1 MIFVNFKTYQ
11 ESTGERGL
19 SLLNILGEVAG
30 TTSVPIIPVVSIL
43 DLAYFSGKT
52 LLPLWVQH
60 TDPFDYGAHTGFV
73 LADEVFRLYGKG
85 TFLNHSEHPISM
97 RTLSLSVKKV
107 KDTKLQS
114 LVFAKDIETLEKVIK
129 LNPSYVSYEPP
140 ELVGSTTTSVA
151 SAKPEIISE
160 AVEVSR
166 KSGVPLVVG
175 AGIHSK
181 EDVSK
186 SIELGAKGIAVATNI
201 VKAQDPKASLLNLLE
216 GFKK

>member
-19 SLLNILGEVAG
+19 SLLNALGEVAG
-30 TTSVPIIPVVSIL
+30 ITNIPIIPVVSIL
-43 DLAYFSGKT
+43 DLSYFSGKT
-52 LLPLWVQH
+52 LLPLWIQH
-60 TDPFDYGAHTGFV
+60 IDPFDYGAHTGFV
-73 LADEVFRLYGKG
+73 LADEVLRLQGKG

-97 RTLSLSVKKV
+97 RILTATVKKV
-107 KDTKLQS
+107 QNSKLQS
-114 LVFAKDIETLEKVIK
+114 LIFAKDIETLEKVIK
-129 LNPSYVSYEPP
+129 LKPSYVSYEPP

-166 KSGVPLVVG
+166 RNGIPLIVG

-186 SIELGAKGIAVATNI
+186 SIELGASGFAVATNI
-201 VKAQDPKASLLNLLE
+201 VKAQDPKNALLNLLE
-216 GFKK
+216 GFKR